1 MQGSV
6 CFSGIDLLHKALMA
20 CPASVGVL
28 QSRFHTRVRA
38 DVPAIASTAG

>member
-1 MQGSV
+1 M
-6 CFSGIDLLHKALMA
+6 HKALMA

>member
-6 CFSGIDLLHKALMA
+6 CLSGIDMVHKALMA

-28 QSRFHTRVRA
+28 QSRFHTRMRA
-38 DVPAIASTAG
+38 DVPAVASTAG